1 MDSDGISPVSKLK
14 KFKSKRGNI
23 MKKNLFLAITLLISG
38 NVFAATDHYV
48 LRDGDYVRHL
58 KVTKISDDYVV
69 NADVDFDSTTKE
81 AGSVQCSESIS
92 GKAKSTGENE
102 LVMKKH
108 SESEASFCELKI
120 KLSPN
125 GAKVEESKDCDTFT
139 VGKCHFSSD
148 GKELVKIK

>member
-1 MDSDGISPVSKLK
+1 
-14 KFKSKRGNI
+14 
-23 MKKNLFLAITLLISG
+23 MKKSLFMTIALLLSG

-58 KVTKISDDYVV
+58 KVTKINDDYTVSA
-69 NADVDFDSTTKE
+69 NVDFDSTTKD
-81 AGSVQCSESIS
+81 GSTHCSEAIS

-102 LVMKKH
+102 LVLKKH

-125 GAKVEESKDCDTFT
+125 GAKIEESKDCDTFT
-139 VGKCHFSSD
+139 VSKCHYSSGD
-148 GKELVKIK
+148 KELVKVK

>member
-1 MDSDGISPVSKLK
+1 
-14 KFKSKRGNI
+14 
-23 MKKNLFLAITLLISG
+23 MKKSLFLTIAMLLSG

-58 KVTKISDDYVV
+58 KISKILNDDYIVS
-69 NADVDFDSTTKE
+69 ADVDFESAANKTH
-81 AGSVQCSESIS
+81 CSETIT

-102 LVMKKH
+102 LVLKKH

-125 GAKVEESKDCDTFT
+125 GAKIEESKDCDTFT
-139 VGKCHFSSD
+139 GAVCHFSSGD
-148 GKELVKIK
+148 KELIKAK